1 MGRVA
6 AAAPLAL
13 LALLGCRQ
21 PAAPPS
27 QPAQPPVER
36 RAPVPAPPE
45 RLRVRVVATYPHD
58 ADAFTQGLLW
68 HDGTLYES
76 TGQYG
81 ESTVRQVELA
91 TGRVLRQAALPR
103 HLFGE
108 GLALVGDRLVQLTWQ
123 EGVALIWG
131 LADFAPRGEH
141 RYTGEGW
148 GLCYDGR
155 RLVMSDGSA
164 RLTFRD
170 PETFA
175 VTGGVDVT
183 VGGVPADR
191 LNELECVEGAVYANV
206 WRDQEIFRI
215 DPSDGRVTAVIDA
228 SGLLTPTERRDADV
242 LNGIAHRAE
251 TGTFLITGK
260 LWPKLFEVVLEDVSA
275 RDG

>member
-1 MGRVA
+1 VGRVA

-21 PAAPPS
+21 PAARPS
-27 QPAQPPVER
+27 QPAQPAVEH
-36 RAPVPAPPE
+36 RAPAPAAPE
-45 RLRVRVVATYPHD
+45 RLRARVVVTYPHD
-58 ADAFTQGLLW
+58 TDAYTQGLLW
-68 HDGTLYES
+68 HDGALYES

-91 TGRVLRQAALPR
+91 TGRVLRQAELPR

-131 LADFAPRGEH
+131 LADLAPRGEH

-155 RLVMSDGSA
+155 RLVMSDGSR

-170 PETFA
+170 PESFA
-175 VTGGVDVT
+175 VTGEVDVT
-183 VGGVPADR
+183 VGGVPTDR

-215 DPSDGRVTAVIDA
+215 DPRDGRVTAVIDA
-228 SGLLTPTERRDADV
+228 SGLLTPAERRDADV

-260 LWPKLFEVVLEDVSA
+260 LWPKLFEVVLENVSA

>member
-1 MGRVA
+1 M
-6 AAAPLAL
+6 
-13 LALLGCRQ
+13 
-21 PAAPPS
+21 
-27 QPAQPPVER
+27 
-36 RAPVPAPPE
+36 
-45 RLRVRVVATYPHD
+45 RVVATYPHD
-58 ADAFTQGLLW
+58 TDAYTQGLLW

-91 TGRVLRQAALPR
+91 TGRVLRQAELPR
-103 HLFGE
+103 EYFGE

-170 PETFA
+170 PESFA
-175 VTGGVDVT
+175 VTGGVDVA
-183 VGGVPADR
+183 VAGVPADR
-191 LNELECVEGAVYANV
+191 LNELECVEGVVYANV

-215 DPSDGRVTAVIDA
+215 DPDNGRVTAVIDA
-228 SGLLTPTERRDADV
+228 SGLLSAKERLPADV
-242 LNGIAHRAE
+242 LNGIAYRPE
-251 TGTFLITGK
+251 TGTFFVTGK
-260 LWPKLFEVVLEDVSA
+260 LWPKLFEVVFEGGAA
-275 RDG
+275 RGG

>member
-1 MGRVA
+1 VGRVTA
-6 AAAPLAL
+6 AVPLAL

-21 PAAPPS
+21 PAAPPA
-27 QPAQPPVER
+27 QPAQPAVER
-36 RAPVPAPPE
+36 RAPAPAAPE

-58 ADAFTQGLLW
+58 TGAYTQGLLW

-91 TGRVLRQAALPR
+91 TGRVLRQAELPR
-103 HLFGE
+103 QYFGE
-108 GLALVGDRLVQLTWQ
+108 GLALVGSRLVQLTWQ

-131 LADFAPRGEH
+131 LADVAPRGEH

-170 PETFA
+170 PESFA
-175 VTGGVDVT
+175 VIGGVDVT
-183 VGGVPADR
+183 LSGVPADR

-215 DPSDGRVTAVIDA
+215 DPGDGRVTAVINA
-228 SGLLTPTERRDADV
+228 SGLISAKERLLADV
-242 LNGIAHRAE
+242 LNGIAYRPE
-251 TGTFLITGK
+251 TETFFITGK
-260 LWPKLFEVVLEDVSA
+260 LWPKLFEVVFEANNQDN
-275 RDG
+275 